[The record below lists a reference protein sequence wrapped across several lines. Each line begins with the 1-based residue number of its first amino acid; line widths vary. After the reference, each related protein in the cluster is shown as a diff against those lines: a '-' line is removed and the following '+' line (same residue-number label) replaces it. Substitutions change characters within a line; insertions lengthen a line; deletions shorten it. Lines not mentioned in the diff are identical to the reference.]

1 MIFLDFEA
9 SSLSDASY
17 PVEVGWC
24 DHALTKGWS
33 TLIRPHPAWT
43 EWGVAAE
50 QLHGLTR
57 ARIKH
62 DGLLAAEVMGRLNA
76 DLAGQEIVSDNPAW
90 EQFWLSRLAAAAGVA
105 PAFTIAEVSF
115 EAVLTAAVQ
124 QAKTG
129 APDVLLIKLLQRD
142 VGVRP
147 HRALD
152 DAIGNALRLGQVA
165 VLALHDH
172 QGAEAAGQFR
182 QRLVGS
188 AKRLLELHD
197 RDRPKDARYVD

>member
-9 SSLSDASY
+9 SSLSDSSF

-24 DHALTKGWS
+24 DHALTRGWS
-33 TLIRPHPAWT
+33 AIIKPHSAWR
-43 EWGVAAE
+43 EWGAGAE
-50 QLHGLTR
+50 QLHGLSR
-57 ARIKH
+57 ERIER
-62 DGLLAAEVMGRLNA
+62 DGLPLADVMERLNA
-76 DLAGQEIVSDNPAW
+76 DLAGLEIVSDNPEW
-90 EQFWLSRLAAAAGVA
+90 ERFWLSRLAAAAGVA

-115 EAVLTAAVQ
+115 EAVLTAAIQ

-129 APDVLLIKLLQRD
+129 APDVLLVKLLQRD

-165 VLALHDH
+165 VLALNDH
-172 QGAEAAGQFR
+172 QGGEAAGQFR
-182 QRLVGS
+182 QRLVAS
-188 AKRLLELHD
+188 AKRLLELHG
-197 RDRPKDARYVD
+197 RRPGATDQ

>member
-24 DHALTKGWS
+24 DHALTRGWS

-57 ARIKH
+57 ERIEH
-62 DGLLAAEVMGRLNA
+62 DGLSLADVMERLNA
-76 DLAGQEIVSDNPAW
+76 DLAGQEIVSDNPEW
-90 EQFWLSRLAAAAGVA
+90 ERFWLNRLAAAAGVA
-105 PAFTIAEVSF
+105 PAFTIADVSF
-115 EAVLTAAVQ
+115 EAVLTVAIQ

-129 APDVLLIKLLQRD
+129 APDVLLVKLLQRD
-142 VGVRP
+142 VGARP

-165 VLALHDH
+165 VQALHDH
-172 QGAEAAGQFR
+172 QGAETSGQFR
-182 QRLVGS
+182 QRLVAS
-188 AKRLLELHD
+188 AKRLLDLHG
-197 RDRPKDARYVD
+197 RDRKETGNVD